1 MLTALRRLA
10 GTWFAKA
17 LFLLLILS
25 FGIWGIEDVVRRI
38 GTDTAVARVG
48 GAPIELTEAQ
58 QAARRDMLRMQRQ
71 LGAGFEMNPAMAQAI
86 GRQAVEQLIL
96 DRVQRKEAAQLH
108 IAVPEMALRD
118 YVFGIPAFRGADGR
132 FSRTLFDGFL
142 RNNGLSEG
150 EFLNLLRADL
160 QRQQLVGAVRAG
172 AAGPDA
178 LTKPLLAWE
187 REQRVAD
194 LVRLPFAAAP
204 EPATPAEEQ
213 LRRFHENNPDRFS
226 SPEYRHYALAVLS
239 PETVAAEIKPSD
251 EDLHAAYEAHRGEFE
266 TPERRSIEQALLP
279 SREQAAAIAE
289 QWRGGAGF
297 AAIEAAAQQAGGQA
311 VSLGTTDRN
320 GLPVQELAQAAFALP
335 ENGISAPV
343 QTSFGWHV
351 LKVTDIQPEQVRGFD
366 AVRDELSAMVRRE
379 RAADLAYERANQVE
393 DALAGGATLA
403 EAAQRFG
410 LALVDVTT
418 DASGRTQA
426 GARAELPLNGAA
438 EDIALR
444 AVFAARQGD
453 SPRLAEAG
461 QTALFSF
468 DLKEVVPTALRPF
481 EQVEAQVREAWTA
494 DARRRVQEEQAAAL
508 LTAVKGGKPL
518 AEAAREAGFPVQR
531 IGPFGRQPQ
540 PSTPLPA
547 ELLRPVFDTPPDQ
560 ATMAG
565 TPEGFAVAQPV
576 QVVPFNPDS
585 DPLALGRVRDAVEQ
599 AMLNDLEGQYLDA
612 LRAQAEISYNE
623 ALLGQVTPR

>member
-25 FGIWGIEDVVRRI
+25 FGIWGIEDIVRRI

-48 GAPIELTEAQ
+48 GARIELTEAQ

-71 LGAGFEMNPAMAQAI
+71 LGANFEMNPAMAQAI
-86 GRQAVEQLIL
+86 GRQAVEQLIM
-96 DRVQRKEAAQLH
+96 DRVQREEAARLH
-108 IAVPEMALRD
+108 VAVPEEALRD
-118 YVFGIPAFRGADGR
+118 YIFGIPAFRGSDGR
-132 FSRTLFDGFL
+132 FSRTLLDGFL

-150 EFLNLLRADL
+150 EFLTLLRADL

-204 EPATPAEEQ
+204 EPAAPEEAQ
-213 LRRFHENNPDRFS
+213 LRRFHENNLERFS
-226 SPEYRHYALAVLS
+226 SPEYRRYTLAVLS
-239 PETVAAEIKPSD
+239 PETVAAEIKPTE

-266 TPERRSIEQALLP
+266 TPERRTVEQALLP
-279 SREQAAAIAE
+279 SKEQAEAVAA
-289 QWRGGAGF
+289 QWRGGADF

-311 VSLGTTDRN
+311 VSLGTTDRS
-320 GLPVQELAQAAFALP
+320 GLPVQELAQAAFSLP
-335 ENGISAPV
+335 ENGVSDPV

-351 LKVTDIQPEQVRGFD
+351 LKVTAIEPEKVRGFD
-366 AVRDELSAMVRRE
+366 TVRDELSALVRRD
-379 RAADLAYERANQVE
+379 RAADLTYERANQVE
-393 DALAGGATLA
+393 DALAGGATLDEVA
-403 EAAQRFG
+403 KRFG
-410 LALVDVTT
+410 LALAEVTT
-418 DASGRTQA
+418 DASGQTQA
-426 GARAELPLNGAA
+426 GTRADLPLGGAA

-444 AVFAARQGD
+444 AIFAAQQGEA
-453 SPRLAEAG
+453 PRLAEAG
-461 QTALFSF
+461 QTALFAF
-468 DLKEVVPTALRPF
+468 ELKEVIPAALRPF
-481 EQVEAQVREAWTA
+481 EQVEAKVREAWTA
-494 DARRRVQEEQAAAL
+494 DARRRAQEERAAAL

-518 AEAAREAGFPVQR
+518 AEAAREAGLAVQR

-540 PSTPLPA
+540 PNTPLPA
-547 ELLRPVFDTPPDQ
+547 ELQRPVFDTPPDQ
-560 ATMAG
+560 ATMAE
-565 TPEGFAVAQPV
+565 TSDGFAVAQTV

-585 DPLALGRVRDAVEQ
+585 DPLALGRVRDGVEQ
-599 AMLNDLEGQYLDA
+599 AMLNDLEAQYLDA
-612 LRAQAEISYNE
+612 LRAQAEITYNE
-623 ALLGQVTPR
+623 TLLGQVTPR